1 MSKKDSIPLSVYV
14 HIPWCIHKCPYCDFN
29 SHEFEGQDIKN
40 NELIYTNA
48 LIKQLE
54 NSNIDSQRPIHS
66 IFFGGG
72 TPSLF
77 SPASFKKIITKINEK
92 FGLEENCEITIEAN
106 PGTVDKQYFYGYKD
120 VGINRMSLGIQSF
133 NEKHLKKLERIH
145 NQQEAIEAANLAVKL
160 FDKVNIDLMFA
171 LPGQTQPELN
181 DDIEMALAIGS
192 SHISYYHLTIEPN
205 TFFHKHPPKVPNQD
219 DSAVLFDL
227 ISSKLKNADFE
238 HYETSA
244 YAKKGSQCS
253 HNLNYWNFGDY
264 LGIGAGAHS
273 KITSN
278 DSIRRY
284 ACHKSPKYYISEV
297 NKNNY
302 INEEQLLTTNDRVFE
317 FMMNSL
323 RLNNGF
329 DITSFEQKTNL
340 PINEI
345 YKELSIAKEKQ
356 LIIEINGRIKPT
368 ILGQNFLNELLQI
381 FLRDQNHDVK

>member
-1 MSKKDSIPLSVYV
+1 LFKAELPPLSVYV

-29 SHEFEGQDIKN
+29 SHEFQGQDIKN

-48 LIKQLE
+48 LLKQLE
-54 NSNIDSQRPIHS
+54 NTNFDTKRPIHS

-77 SPASFKKIITKINEK
+77 SPESFKKIIEKISIK
-92 FGLEENCEITIEAN
+92 FELDDNCEITIEAN

-145 NQQEAIEAANLAVKL
+145 NQQEALDAAKLAVRL

-171 LPGQTQPELN
+171 LPEQTKKELK
-181 DDIEMALAIGS
+181 DDINMALEINS

-205 TFFHKHPPKVPNQD
+205 TSFYKHPPKIPNQD
-219 DSAVLFDL
+219 EGAELFDL
-227 ISSKLKNADFE
+227 ISNKLRESNFT

-244 YAKKGSQCS
+244 YAKNGSECR

-264 LGIGAGAHS
+264 IGIGAGAHS
-273 KITSN
+273 KITSKE
-278 DSIRRY
+278 SIRRFS
-284 ACHKSPKYYISEV
+284 CHKSPKYYLSEV
-297 NKNNY
+297 DKNNY
-302 INEEQLLTTNDRVFE
+302 IKDERILSTNDRVFE
-317 FMMNSL
+317 FMMNAL
-323 RLNNGF
+323 RVNDGF
-329 DITSFEQKTNL
+329 AINLFEQRTNL

-345 YKELSIAKEKQ
+345 AKELLIAKEKK
-356 LIIEINGRIKPT
+356 LIEEINGRIKPT
-368 ILGQNFLNELLQI
+368 ILGQSFLNELLQI
-381 FLRDQNHDVK
+381 FLRDQNNDVK

>member
-1 MSKKDSIPLSVYV
+1 MSREKPLPLSIYV

-29 SHEFEGQDIKN
+29 SHEFQGQDIKH
-40 NELIYTNA
+40 NEMIYTGA

-54 NSNIDSQRPIHS
+54 NTNFSSQRPIHS

-77 SPASFKKIITKINEK
+77 SPEAFERIINKISEK
-92 FGLEENCEITIEAN
+92 FGLENNCEITIEAN
-106 PGTVDKQYFYGYKD
+106 PGTIDKQYFYGYKD
-120 VGINRMSLGIQSF
+120 AGINRISLGIQSF

-145 NQQEAIEAANLAVKL
+145 NKQEAYEAAKLAVKL

-171 LPGQTQPELN
+171 LPEQTPSELN
-181 DDIEMALAIGS
+181 NDISTALDIGS

-205 TFFHKHPPKVPNQD
+205 TFFYKHPPKLPNHD
-219 DSAVLFDL
+219 DSSKLFDL
-227 ISSKLKNADFE
+227 VSNTLKNANFE

-244 YAKKGSQCS
+244 YAKKGNQCR

-273 KITSN
+273 KITSEGA
-278 DSIRRY
+278 IRRY
-284 ACHKSPKYYISEV
+284 ACHKSPKHYLSEV
-297 NKNNY
+297 DKNKY
-302 INEEQLLTTNDRVFE
+302 IKEERLLTDDDRVFE
-317 FMMNSL
+317 FMMNAL

-329 DITSFEQKTNL
+329 IANDFENKTKL

-345 YKELSIAKEKQ
+345 KKELSIAKEKG
-356 LIIEINGRIKPT
+356 LISQINGRIKPT
-368 ILGQNFLNELLQI
+368 ALGQNFLNELLQI
-381 FLRDQNHDVK
+381 FLRDQNNDVK

>member
-1 MSKKDSIPLSVYV
+1 MSNKHPIPLSVYV

-29 SHEFEGQDIKN
+29 SHEFQGQDIKQ
-40 NELIYTNA
+40 NEIVYTNA

-54 NSNIDSQRPIHS
+54 STHFSSQRPIHS

-77 SPASFKKIITKINEK
+77 SPEAFEKIINKIREK
-92 FGLEENCEITIEAN
+92 FTLENNCEITIEAN

-120 VGINRMSLGIQSF
+120 IGINRMSLGIQSF
-133 NEKHLKKLERIH
+133 NETHLKKLERIH
-145 NQQEAIEAANLAVKL
+145 NKQEAYEAAKLAVKL

-171 LPGQTQPELN
+171 LPEQTPSELN
-181 DDIEMALAIGS
+181 NDISTALDIGS

-205 TFFHKHPPKVPNQD
+205 TFFYKHPPKLPNHD
-219 DSAVLFDL
+219 DSSKLFDL
-227 ISSKLKNADFE
+227 VSNTLKNANFE

-244 YAKKGSQCS
+244 YAKKGNQCR

-273 KITSN
+273 KITSEGA
-278 DSIRRY
+278 IRRY
-284 ACHKSPKYYISEV
+284 ACHKSPKYYLSEV
-297 NKNNY
+297 DKNKY
-302 INEEQLLTTNDRVFE
+302 IKEERLLTDDDRVFE
-317 FMMNSL
+317 FMMNAL

-329 DITSFEQKTNL
+329 IANDFENKTKL

-345 YKELSIAKEKQ
+345 KKELSIAKEKG
-356 LIIEINGRIKPT
+356 LISQINGRIKPT
-368 ILGQNFLNELLQI
+368 ALGQNFLNELLQI
-381 FLRDQNHDVK
+381 FLRDQNNDVK